1 MCAMRVVAR
10 AVLAAV
16 LLGAVG
22 LAGCGGG
29 DDDVDPAADAATST
43 TLRPRTMS
51 VCGVEE
57 AVDRINPAGG
67 STEFAEQR
75 TNAMA
80 YIDEILEVRALGR
93 PPTDIAADYAS
104 VTEAYE
110 VVRAAFDAA
119 PGPEEY
125 LAEVE
130 AGAIAA
136 FGTREEV
143 DRFEAAYTAW
153 VTEHCGFD
161 PELGIELF
169 ADS

>member
-1 MCAMRVVAR
+1 MRVAR
-10 AVLAAV
+10 AVVVAV
-16 LLGAVG
+16 LLGAGG

-29 DDDVDPAADAATST
+29 DDDVDPAAEAGTST
-43 TLRPRTMS
+43 TARPRTMS

-67 STEFAEQR
+67 STDFAEQR
-75 TNAMA
+75 TNAIA

-110 VVRAAFDAA
+110 VVRAAFDGATT
-119 PGPEEY
+119 PEEY
-125 LAEVE
+125 LAAVE
-130 AGAIAA
+130 QGALTA
-136 FGTREEV
+136 FGSREEV
-143 DRFEAAYTAW
+143 ERFEAAYTAW
-153 VTEHCGFD
+153 VQEQCGFD
-161 PELGIELF
+161 PQLGIELF